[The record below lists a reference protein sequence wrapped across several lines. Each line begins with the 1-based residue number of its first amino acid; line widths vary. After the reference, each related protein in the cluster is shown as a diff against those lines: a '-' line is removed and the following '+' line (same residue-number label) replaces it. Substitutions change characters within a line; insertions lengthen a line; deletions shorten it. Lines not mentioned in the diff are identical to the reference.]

1 MPSKLRIRVNNRQ
14 HTVAAAPDTPLLY
27 VLANELE
34 LKGPRFGCGLAQCGS
49 CSVLADGVEIR
60 SCVTP
65 VASVASKSVTTLEG
79 LPALYA
85 QQKGLA
91 QAPALHPLQQ
101 ALIDEQAP
109 QCGYCYNGM
118 LIKGAELLAQN
129 PRPTEADIR
138 AHMNGHLCRCGT
150 YPRVMKAIKLAA
162 NKMAGATP

>member
-1 MPSKLRIRVNNRQ
+1 KL
-14 HTVAAAPDTPLLY
+14 
-27 VLANELE
+27 
-34 LKGPRFGCGLAQCGS
+34 
-49 CSVLADGVEIR
+49 
-60 SCVTP
+60 
-65 VASVASKSVTTLEG
+65 VTTFEG
-79 LPALYA
+79 LPAWYA